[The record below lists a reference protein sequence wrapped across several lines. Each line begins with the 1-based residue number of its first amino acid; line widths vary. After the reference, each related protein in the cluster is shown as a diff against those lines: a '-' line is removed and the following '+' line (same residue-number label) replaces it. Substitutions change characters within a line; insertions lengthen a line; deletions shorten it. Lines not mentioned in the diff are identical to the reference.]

1 MNMKEQNKDI
11 IASQEDYKYD
21 FKDEDVT
28 IFNTGKGLSEEVIRE
43 ISKTKEEP
51 EWMLEL
57 RLEAYHKFLELPL
70 PSFGPDLSDIDFND
84 FTYYKK
90 PSKKV

>member
-57 RLEAYHKFLELPL
+57 RLEAYHKLGGNSYIKDVTKEFEEIPL
-70 PSFGPDLSDIDFND
+70 
-84 FTYYKK
+84 K
-90 PSKKV
+90 

>member
-43 ISKTKEEP
+43 ISKTKEEQQRNFAKIIISSS
-51 EWMLEL
+51 WNCRFQTLDQILVTLTSMI
-57 RLEAYHKFLELPL
+57 LPITRNL
-70 PSFGPDLSDIDFND
+70 QRR
-84 FTYYKK
+84 
-90 PSKKV
+90 

>member
-51 EWMLEL
+51 EEKQ
-57 RLEAYHKFLELPL
+57 AAGGH
-70 PSFGPDLSDIDFND
+70 G
-84 FTYYKK
+84 
-90 PSKKV
+90 VA

>member
-43 ISKTKEEP
+43 ISKTKE
-51 EWMLEL
+51 
-57 RLEAYHKFLELPL
+57 
-70 PSFGPDLSDIDFND
+70 
-84 FTYYKK
+84 
-90 PSKKV
+90 